1 MKKEKTICKPI
12 RMPESVVAEI
22 SREAEAGNKTFSEV
36 ANYRLK
42 HHESSLTPAITV
54 KIQNIV
60 NMAEELTGELSAEQK
75 KEFQKE
81 VSALWKS
88 LK

>member
-12 RMPESVVAEI
+12 RIPESVVEEI
-22 SREAEAGNKTFSEV
+22 SKEAETGNKTFSEV

-42 HHESSLTPAITV
+42 HYESPLTPAITV
-54 KIQNIV
+54 RIQNIV
-60 NMAEELTGELSAEQK
+60 NMAEELSGGFSKEQK